1 MPSWKTIGAGCLM
14 VLALVVVGGG
24 CVVSTI
30 LFGNAIESD
39 ERPNAALI
47 TFGLSI
53 VVATL
58 LILAVRAITKEPEE

>member
-30 LFGNAIESD
+30 LFGRAVGLE
-39 ERPNAALI
+39 ERPDAALI